1 MAVLRDSYINLIASQ
16 HRDKPKYVATIG
28 VLLGDLDNIF
38 SLGMYLDDNFD
49 LDMADTDQENIL
61 GDILGIE
68 RKVKISWDEENAVL
82 DNATYRNL
90 LKAKIVKNTWRGSV
104 EELQS
109 IWRTVFPEVDLL
121 MIDNQDMSIDVNV
134 YGLDDEVTRK
144 LIAAGHIIPRP
155 AGVLLRY
162 NFINKRVFGYE
173 YDNERITGYSINAD
187 DGGEWA

>member
-1 MAVLRDSYINLIASQ
+1 MAGLMDSYINLVTSQ
-16 HRDKPKYVATIG
+16 HRDKVKYIATLG
-28 VLLGDLDNIF
+28 VLLADLEHIF
-38 SLGMYLDDNFD
+38 TLGVYLDDNFD

-68 RKVKISWDEENAVL
+68 RRVKLSLNEDNVVL

-109 IWRTVFPEVDLL
+109 IWRTVFPNVDLL
-121 MIDNQDMSIDVNV
+121 IIDNQDMSIDVNV
-134 YGLDDEVTRK
+134 YGLDDEATRK

-155 AGVLLRY
+155 TGVLLRY
-162 NFINKRVFGYE
+162 NFINKRVFGYG
-173 YDNERITGYSINAD
+173 YDNERITGYATSAD
-187 DGGEWA
+187 NGGEWA